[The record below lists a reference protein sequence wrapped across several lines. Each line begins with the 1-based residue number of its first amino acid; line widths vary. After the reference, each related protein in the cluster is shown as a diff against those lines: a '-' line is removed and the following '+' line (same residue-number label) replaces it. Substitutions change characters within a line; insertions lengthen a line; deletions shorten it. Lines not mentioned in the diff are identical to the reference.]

1 MNVSS
6 MMKYME
12 RQWSQRTMCI
22 VAMAVLQIVFCQ
34 NTVTARTDEWPSTL
48 RWWPGSYW
56 PIVEARMSTD
66 GKFVTLMSDIH
77 LAVVDVQTKVCVF
90 TLEYTVLFAP
100 NFRPDWTNRLASI
113 SESGDEFVFVNPSGR
128 LEWYHVGDTLPWR
141 YHDLTSIPFRHVRM
155 LDDTTALGD
164 RGNEVVVCRAGQDQP
179 EIITHGIPIDGW
191 LTDSLAYVTSTSGDS
206 VHFVN
211 PVDSGFF
218 SSVKGK
224 VAGVD
229 EGGLAIVLGDE
240 TIYRFDAVQKT
251 RTLILDSIQKNRIEL
266 VRRRFIPLNQD
277 VLDLRD
283 GSRLPLRLSIKDML
297 HDGTMLGTGSDY
309 EPDIYIAWANNARDS
324 ITVLFGPLYSHAQ
337 DPRDS
342 TVYASVGSIVV
353 LHSGGRLGGF
363 ASIATKEIWTTA
375 AIGSVTD
382 LGSFRKIRD
391 TAVVFFTENPDGTN
405 GPGSDGYMSFE
416 DFRAKGPTYRV
427 NIWLRTHNGLTQHF
441 NRFSEKGDTLSL
453 TTEFVEAGMCKHD
466 NAYRYIEN
474 SSATG
479 WVPGTNYYVFRSS
492 RYNYHECSDTIALP
506 FRVISLSSLQDRVI
520 GETQSLIVMSSVTD
534 PTVRYASVNA
544 QRVLHETWSQNGKTF
559 RFTDD
564 GRNVVSMYSNGRI
577 EKRLI
582 PFSYSA
588 DSLAKWWWSH
598 DGSVLSVHS
607 DSAIATID
615 IETGDVLR
623 EYENIPWIGSSSYD
637 IRITYSVSD
646 IDARILVSMPSG
658 CLAMLPGI
666 ALDGRTS
673 VRDESS
679 IDQSNPHQ
687 LGPIADALPDSDVIV
702 YTVLGEE
709 AYRSRSDS
717 HGQWTLADKSLPH
730 GAYLVL
736 YSSKSGFCTRRLL
749 Y

>member
-1 MNVSS
+1 MI
-6 MMKYME
+6 KYME
-12 RQWSQRTMCI
+12 RPWSQRTMCI
-22 VAMAVLQIVFCQ
+22 VAMAVLRIVFCQ
-34 NTVTARTDEWPSTL
+34 NTVTARTDEWPTTL

-56 PIVEARMSTD
+56 RIVEARMSTD

-90 TLEYTVLFAP
+90 TLEYAVLFAP
-100 NFRPDWTNRLASI
+100 NFRPDWKRRLASI

-141 YHDLTSIPFRHVRM
+141 YHDLNLSPFGHVRM

-164 RGNEVVVCRAGQDQP
+164 RGSEVVVCRAGQDTP
-179 EIITHGIPIDGW
+179 EIITTGVPVDQW
-191 LTDSLAYVTSTSGDS
+191 VKDSLAYVEYEARDS
-206 VHFVN
+206 IGFIN
-211 PVDSGFF
+211 PYDSSFY
-218 SSVKGK
+218 SPLIGK
-224 VAGVD
+224 VAGID
-229 EGGLAIVLGDE
+229 ESGLVVVLGDKS
-240 TIYRFDAVQKT
+240 IYRYDVVSEA
-251 RTLILDSIQKNRIEL
+251 RTLILDSIQNSRIEL
-266 VRRRFIPLNQD
+266 IRRRFIPLGQE

-283 GSRLPLRLSIKDML
+283 GSRSPNSVAIKDML
-297 HDGTMLGTGSDY
+297 HDGTMLGVGYDY
-309 EPDIYIAWANNARDS
+309 NPEICIVWTNAVRDS
-324 ITVLFGPLYSHAQ
+324 IPVLIGPLFSHTQ

-342 TVYASVGSIVV
+342 TIYASIGSIVV

-363 ASIATKEIWTTA
+363 ASIASNEIWTTGVA
-375 AIGSVTD
+375 GSIAD
-382 LGSFRKIRD
+382 LGPFRKIRD
-391 TAVVFFTENPDGTN
+391 TSVVFFTDGPDGTS
-405 GPGSDGYMSFE
+405 GPGSEGYMSFE
-416 DFRAKGPTYRV
+416 VFRSKGPTRRV
-427 NIWLRTHNGLTQHF
+427 EIWLETKNGLIEHF
-441 NRFSEKGDTLSL
+441 IRFSDKGDTLS
-453 TTEFVEAGMCKHD
+453 VANDGVKAGGC
-466 NAYRYIEN
+466 RYPVLGVILEN

-479 WVPGTNYYVFRSS
+479 FVPGTDYYVLKSS
-492 RYNYHECSDTIALP
+492 RYSYHDCADKMALP
-506 FRVISLSSLQDRVI
+506 FRVISLSGLQDRVI
-520 GETQSLIVMSSVTD
+520 GETPSSLIMSSVAD

-564 GRNVVSMYSNGRI
+564 GRNVTSMYSNGRI

-588 DSLAKWWWSH
+588 DSSAKWWWSH
-598 DGSVLSVHS
+598 DGSVLTVHS

-673 VRDESS
+673 VHDESS
-679 IDQSNPHQ
+679 IDQSKPHQ
-687 LGPIADALPDSDVIV
+687 LGPIADALPDSEVIV

-709 AYRSRSDS
+709 ACRSRSDS
-717 HGQWTLADKSLPH
+717 HGQWTLADKALPH

-736 YSSKSGFCTRRLL
+736 YSSQSGFCTRRLL